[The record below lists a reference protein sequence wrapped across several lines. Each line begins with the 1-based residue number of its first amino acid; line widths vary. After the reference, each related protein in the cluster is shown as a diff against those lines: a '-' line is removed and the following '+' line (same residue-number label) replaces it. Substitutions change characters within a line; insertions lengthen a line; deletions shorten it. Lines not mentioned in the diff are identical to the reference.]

1 MIYVGGYGP
10 AVAKLVAV
18 GEAPGEEE
26 ERIGRPFVGPSGHMV
41 DNLFE
46 DVGTSRNEVY
56 LTNVVKHRPPGNK
69 IKDLHL
75 LGKSIEDYLP
85 QLRAEI
91 DAIQPNCILAIGGTA
106 LEALTGIKGIEK
118 HRGSILKTN
127 FGPYKVVPTI
137 HPASIL
143 HGEADGKMKSW
154 KDLTYIRWDFER
166 AFQQSKSPDFERPM
180 RNLIAAKNAQM
191 VWRFFEANKEKPFV
205 SIDIETWKTVP
216 ICIAFAYDDCTAMS
230 IPFLYPMSH
239 ENPLGISRIDQVD
252 IWHMVAEV
260 LYNPKVAKIGQNF
273 KFDEKQLL
281 TCMNGT
287 MNFGFKTRGFFFDT
301 MLAFRTLYCELPGS
315 LQFITSVLTEEP
327 YYKDEGR
334 EYNPKKDKFDRLLLY
349 NARDAVVTYEV
360 FEREL
365 EELRTRRLEDFFFTE
380 VMPLHPFYSRIE
392 SRGILRDN
400 SARHDLRE
408 KYADQ
413 QETLQ
418 EELDELTKEYLE
430 EPINVMSNGPK
441 GDVPKLIFG
450 LMKLPPRQATDEKT
464 LDAMMRNTV
473 KDPTKKRILELI
485 LQVRKVRKTIGT
497 YIDAEVD
504 FRRRLLTGYRIML
517 ETGRTS
523 TSILKAP
530 VTTEP
535 MGVAFQT
542 VTKHGE
548 VGSDIRRMY
557 IPDPGYCF
565 IEPDLSGAEARVVAI
580 LARDVRL
587 LKAFRFE
594 IDIHRLTK
602 AWIDFTEPSQ
612 LSLFWD
618 ADELESERLAKEIN
632 QILKSIVS
640 DEERQIG
647 KKFRHAA
654 NYDMQKR
661 TAAENAGVSE
671 WKASEIL
678 KKVHGTNPNIRGVFH
693 RDVQDALR
701 QDRTLVSPNGRTRQ
715 FLNKWGDEL
724 FKEAYA
730 QIPQSTVS
738 DQCKKAARGF
748 ERRFP
753 QAQILMESHDSF
765 LAQVPIGTIDKA
777 VPIIKEEMESPIDFS
792 RCSLPRGEL
801 IIPCEIKFSDT
812 NWEEMR
818 KMT

>member
-1 MIYVGGYGP
+1 
-10 AVAKLVAV
+10 
-18 GEAPGEEE
+18 
-26 ERIGRPFVGPSGHMV
+26 
-41 DNLFE
+41 
-46 DVGTSRNEVY
+46 
-56 LTNVVKHRPPGNK
+56 
-69 IKDLHL
+69 
-75 LGKSIEDYLP
+75 
-85 QLRAEI
+85 
-91 DAIQPNCILAIGGTA
+91 
-106 LEALTGIKGIEK
+106 
-118 HRGSILKTN
+118 
-127 FGPYKVVPTI
+127 
-137 HPASIL
+137 
-143 HGEADGKMKSW
+143 
-154 KDLTYIRWDFER
+154 
-166 AFQQSKSPDFERPM
+166 
-180 RNLIAAKNAQM
+180 
-191 VWRFFEANKEKPFV
+191 
-205 SIDIETWKTVP
+205 
-216 ICIAFAYDDCTAMS
+216 
-230 IPFLYPMSH
+230 
-239 ENPLGISRIDQVD
+239 
-252 IWHMVAEV
+252 
-260 LYNPKVAKIGQNF
+260 
-273 KFDEKQLL
+273 
-281 TCMNGT
+281 
-287 MNFGFKTRGFFFDT
+287 
-301 MLAFRTLYCELPGS
+301 
-315 LQFITSVLTEEP
+315 
-327 YYKDEGR
+327 
-334 EYNPKKDKFDRLLLY
+334 
-349 NARDAVVTYEV
+349 
-360 FEREL
+360 
-365 EELRTRRLEDFFFTE
+365 
-380 VMPLHPFYSRIE
+380 
-392 SRGILRDN
+392 
-400 SARHDLRE
+400 
-408 KYADQ
+408 
-413 QETLQ
+413 
-418 EELDELTKEYLE
+418 
-430 EPINVMSNGPK
+430 
-441 GDVPKLIFG
+441 
-450 LMKLPPRQATDEKT
+450 
-464 LDAMMRNTV
+464 
-473 KDPTKKRILELI
+473 
-485 LQVRKVRKTIGT
+485 
-497 YIDAEVD
+497 
-504 FRRRLLTGYRIML
+504 
-517 ETGRTS
+517 
-523 TSILKAP
+523 
-530 VTTEP
+530 